1 MATYGGNHFIAVYWR
16 SVSEAFSRLFLSAC
30 AHLHVCLQGFYY
42 EVCVFKC
49 PFKWAECLIA
59 VTLRRNRLSAV
70 YSNRSL
76 SHTDL
81 DFIAL
86 FMLWWSTCMCV
97 FSHVCLSRFVSCQ
110 HTLPPPLTLFLS
122 TCSHSTVLHCSF
134 QSDILSNRTTCKR
147 FPSLSYRN
155 VHMSISM
162 RCFRTF

>member
-49 PFKWAECLIA
+49 PFKWTECLIA

-97 FSHVCLSRFVSCQ
+97 FSHVSFTLRFYMSTHAPPSPHPLSFYLFSFNCVALQFSIRYPVQPYNLQEIPEFV
-110 HTLPPPLTLFLS
+110 L
-122 TCSHSTVLHCSF
+122 
-134 QSDILSNRTTCKR
+134 
-147 FPSLSYRN
+147 
-155 VHMSISM
+155 
-162 RCFRTF
+162 